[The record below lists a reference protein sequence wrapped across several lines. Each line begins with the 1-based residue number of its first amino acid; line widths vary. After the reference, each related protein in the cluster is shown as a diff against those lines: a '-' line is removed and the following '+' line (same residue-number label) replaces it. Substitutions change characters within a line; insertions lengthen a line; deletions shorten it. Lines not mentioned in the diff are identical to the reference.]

1 MKIKDFI
8 KDFNKL
14 NTEEDRVNF
23 VKQIITVDY
32 VPFVE
37 KVDSCLKVLNDTWY
51 VKDEITGEKRLHI
64 TSSATYVLYTMVL
77 INKYT
82 DLDVDFKNTIAQYD
96 LLNNG
101 NYLGVILHY
110 IPENELLEFRR
121 ILEMTQDDVMQN
133 EYHIGK
139 YISDRIDSISTS
151 LGATLVPA
159 IEEFSKF
166 VANMDEE
173 KAKSIIN
180 VLDNSNI
187 MKTLKGFMKR

>member
-14 NTEEDRVNF
+14 NTEEDKVNF

-37 KVDSCLKVLNDTWY
+37 KVDSCLKVLDDTWY
-51 VKDEITGEKRLHI
+51 VKDEITGVKRLHI
-64 TSSATYVLYTMVL
+64 TTPATYALFNMVL

-82 DLDVDFKNTIAQYD
+82 DLDVDFKNTIAEYD

-101 NYLGVILHY
+101 NYLGMILHY
-110 IPENELLEFRR
+110 IPENESYEFRK

-133 EYHIGK
+133 EYYVGK
-139 YISDRIDSISTS
+139 YISDRIESISTS

-166 VANMDEE
+166 VANIDEE
-173 KAKSIIN
+173 KAKGIIN